1 MGVHDQHARWV
12 VLCVS
17 GEIPTQLTQVCPGK
31 GFQSRPHLPS
41 QLASYRIASALNGK
55 RDVPCGAVHNRR
67 VYPQFAPTKPASA
80 YSPPTPRNIEAEASQ
95 MMTEPSEI
103 PPRIA
108 NAAGNPNVWAATP
121 PSTGL
126 SAPPSPCAAIT
137 AP

>member
-12 VLCVS
+12 VLSVS
-17 GEIPTQLTQVCPGK
+17 GEIPTRRTQAGPGK
-31 GFQSRPHLPS
+31 GSQSRPAPPLE
-41 QLASYRIASALNGK
+41 LASRIASALNGD
-55 RDVPCGAVHNRR
+55 RRVPCCAVHSQR
-67 VYPQFAPTKPASA
+67 VYPQFPPMKPGSA
-80 YSPPTPRNIEAEASQ
+80 YSPPTPRNIEAEARQMISQ
-95 MMTEPSEI
+95 PSEI
-103 PPRIA
+103 PPRIV